1 MSISKRNGVTVFVC
15 RAFDHIDGCGISLS
29 EKFAVADKSS
39 KGRGRQDERAGL
51 PNVVKLAVGMQV
63 MVTFSVETNLD
74 VANGARGVVVGIV
87 LDKDEDSELWSST
100 RVVELKKMP
109 AYVLVRL
116 WRTKAKQLDGG
127 RRASTGCDG
136 ANAWRKP

>member
-1 MSISKRNGVTVFVC
+1 VKNLLLPTSHRKEEEGRTNG
-15 RAFDHIDGCGISLS
+15 
-29 EKFAVADKSS
+29 
-39 KGRGRQDERAGL
+39 
-51 PNVVKLAVGMQV
+51 
-63 MVTFSVETNLD
+63 LD

-87 LDKDEDSELWSST
+87 LDKDEDSERLWSST
-100 RVVELKKMP
+100 GVVELKKMP

-116 WRTKAKQLDGG
+116 RRTKAKQLDGG